1 MSVLEFDNANS
12 IFYTSNPPTSD
23 AGVTFVFFNA
33 LTGDFGMWEGE
44 IGDALRDAGHGTLSF
59 NFRGQAQSPI
69 GRDVT
74 IDAAQMTA
82 DSALVGQTRASYF
95 SRIGPSVS
103 YISPAMLRLSI

>member
-12 IFYTSNPPTSD
+12 IFYTYNPPTSD

-82 DSALVGQTRASYF
+82 DSALVLEHVKPPRAVLV
-95 SRIGPSVS
+95 G
-103 YISPAMLRLSI
+103 LSIGGLFAIQA